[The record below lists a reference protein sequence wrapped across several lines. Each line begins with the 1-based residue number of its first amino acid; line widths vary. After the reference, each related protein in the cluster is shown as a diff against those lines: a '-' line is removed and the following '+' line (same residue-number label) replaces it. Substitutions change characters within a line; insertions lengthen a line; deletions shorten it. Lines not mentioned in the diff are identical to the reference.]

1 MRDTSA
7 FSAVPGTL
15 NAPAGYGG
23 QSAPVTGGTAPV
35 DSAPQVTKAVNS
47 MGTGAGSPA
56 SADAESVKNT
66 AAVIVITG
74 LVFLWVMGG
83 IVFKNAKL

>member
-7 FSAVPGTL
+7 FNAAPGTL

-23 QSAPVTGGTAPV
+23 QNAPVTGGTPAA

-47 MGTGAGSPA
+47 MGSGNGSPA
-56 SADAESVKNT
+56 SADAETVKNT

-74 LVFLWVMGG
+74 LVFLWIMGG
-83 IVFKNAKL
+83 IVFKNASL

>member
-7 FSAVPGTL
+7 FNMAPGTL

-23 QSAPVTGGTAPV
+23 KDAPVMGGTSVA

-47 MGTGAGSPA
+47 QNGNGAPA
-56 SADAESVKNT
+56 SMEAESVKNW
-66 AAVIVITG
+66 AASIVIGGLVLLWVLGG
-74 LVFLWVMGG
+74 LVFR
-83 IVFKNAKL
+83 NANL